1 MNIRAMAWSLR
12 GNQTAVRTPYPK
24 SVYVAALFLAIL
36 LIPCVQALLGYRL
49 IRFLVALWALW
60 GLLFLLESKHNL
72 MRLASGRRLELSVF
86 ALWCLILLIYP
97 LANPQAWDINSSL
110 GSSEK
115 LLYGLIPMIMC
126 YSMGLAYDVRGE
138 SRVFPFLMKWLLLGM
153 AVNALIATPIL
164 LGGGLM
170 VRAHLDTYQETAA
183 TEQNL
188 GLLGLGSLGFYGAM
202 VFLAPFFAD
211 LIIRVKGIKKLIV
224 ASLCTPILLT
234 LHLTGLL
241 IIFTTMVLSLVLYVA
256 LLIYKLKRSWRYMAG
271 LAVLGFVIMILGY
284 GLSDYDAFEYQMNK
298 MDALINPST
307 VHVKGDT
314 SAKRYQRYRESIET
328 FVAFPFLGRGIEAPN
343 RGLRSHNMGGHSG
356 ILDGFAVYG
365 LFFCVYLVFLLIK
378 FRQWQALR
386 KRNPQEI
393 WYDAGLVAI
402 AGYFLLIL
410 LDPLVINGFLGGA
423 FFFFIGGPGPSAAQY
438 HGPASGSLLG
448 DRIL

>member
-1 MNIRAMAWSLR
+1 MNARPLTLFLGER
-12 GNQTAVRTPYPK
+12 PTELRTPYPK

-49 IRFLVALWALW
+49 IRFLVAVWALW
-60 GLLFLLESKHNL
+60 GLLFLLESKNIL

-97 LANPQAWDINSSL
+97 LANPQAGDINFLL
-110 GSSEK
+110 GDQEK
-115 LLYGLIPMIMC
+115 VLHGLIPIIMC
-126 YSMGLAYDVRGE
+126 YSMGLAYEVRGE
-138 SRVFPFLMKWLLLGM
+138 SRVFPFLIKWLLVGM

-170 VRAHLDTYQETAA
+170 VRAHLNTYQETAV

-188 GLLGLGSLGFYGAM
+188 GLLGLGSLGFYGVM

-211 LIIRVKGIKKLIV
+211 LIIRVKGIKRLIV
-224 ASLCTPILLT
+224 ASLSIPILLT

-271 LAVLGFVIMILGY
+271 LIGIGLVIIFLGY

-298 MDALINPST
+298 IDALINPST
-307 VHVKGDT
+307 VHVQGDT
-314 SAKRYQRYRESIET
+314 SAKRFAHYMASIET
-328 FVAFPFLGRGIEAPN
+328 FVAFPFLGRGLEAPN
-343 RGLRSHNMGGHSG
+343 RGLGSHNIGGHSG
-356 ILDGFAVYG
+356 ILDGFAMYG
-365 LFFCVYLVFLLIK
+365 LLFCVYLVFLLIK

-402 AGYFLLIL
+402 VGYFLLIL
-410 LDPLVINGFLGGA
+410 LDPLLTDGYLGGA
-423 FFFFIGGPGPSAAQY
+423 FFFFIGGPGPSP
-438 HGPASGSLLG
+438 GRLLG
-448 DRIL
+448 NRTL